1 MEFSFK
7 KDFLFVLNIREFK
20 TFPISKF
27 QTKVIYLSISDA
39 VKSVYNSELRILDF
53 RTEPVKAA
61 DEINKWVNEK
71 TNGRIKQLIAGR
83 ADTRTRVI
91 LANALYFKGE
101 WQHTFISG
109 GTKKKNF
116 YINGLED
123 DKNFVM
129 VDMMANGGDFPHYYD
144 SETDCEIMGFP
155 YVKKASTM
163 YIIMPRN
170 SSNKVLREKQQ
181 ILTAEKIEFMISQM
195 TIKTAVILFPKMHLS
210 GSFNLKTDLEAL
222 ELRELFKSSES
233 DLSLLADG
241 SQGEQAEAEISER
254 NNEDAESAIHF
265 PDDEKHFT
273 KRDVSYKVPSETKT
287 HAEQLTL
294 KDLVL
299 KKRIV
304 KESSGKKAHRVK
316 RDAKSS
322 LKKID
327 EIRRSDSKVPL
338 KNPYL
343 YADEVI
349 HKVDLEIDEEGTEG
363 GAATAVTLNRSGTNV
378 VLRVEVP
385 FMILIRHDPTRLP
398 LFYGTI
404 FNPLQ

>member
-1 MEFSFK
+1 M
-7 KDFLFVLNIREFK
+7 REFK
-20 TFPISKF
+20 TFLISKS
-27 QTKVIYLSISDA
+27 QTKVIYLSFSDA

-53 RTEPVKAA
+53 RAEPAKAA
-61 DEINKWVNEK
+61 DEINKWVNDK
-71 TNGRIKQLIAGR
+71 TNGRIKQLIAGS

-91 LANALYFKGE
+91 LANALYFKAG
-101 WQHTFISG
+101 WQHTFFPG
-109 GTKKKNF
+109 VTQKKSF
-116 YINGLED
+116 YTNGLKD
-123 DKNFVM
+123 DKNVVM

-163 YIIMPRN
+163 YVIMPRN

-181 ILTAEKIEFMISQM
+181 ILTAEKIDFMISQM

-222 ELRELFKSSES
+222 ELRELFKPTES

-241 SQGEQAEAEISER
+241 SQDGQAEAEILER
-254 NNEDAESAIHF
+254 QNEDMESAIHF
-265 PDDEKHFT
+265 PDDEKSRKSVT
-273 KRDVSYKVPSETKT
+273 KRDVSYKVPSETKA

-299 KKRIV
+299 KKRII

-316 RDAKSS
+316 RDNMSA

-327 EIRRSDSKVPL
+327 EIRRSDSRVPL

-349 HKVDLEIDEEGTEG
+349 HKVDLEINEEGTEG
-363 GAATAVTLNRSGTNV
+363 GAATAINLNRSGTNV
-378 VLRVEVP
+378 VYRVEVP